1 MHLTHY
7 WFIRATGPG
16 PRDTYS
22 PLRSLFSRSFFLSP
36 SIPDLLL
43 LCLASSAVLPPP
55 FFLPSLPTTPSCI
68 FSLSLATGTQTS
80 SSRTF
85 LVVEIIIALFS
96 PYDDARSPDVNATAT
111 DRPYLRRP
119 REVLVKREGERE
131 RPLARARRTYCYRNE
146 RPADKR
152 SPWMTNERVP
162 LA

>member
-16 PRDTYS
+16 SRDTYS

-43 LCLASSAVLPPP
+43 LCLASSAASL
-55 FFLPSLPTTPSCI
+55 LPSLTANHPFVHFLA
-68 FSLSLATGTQTS
+68 FSRYWYADTS

-131 RPLARARRTYCYRNE
+131 RERPLARARRTYCYRNE